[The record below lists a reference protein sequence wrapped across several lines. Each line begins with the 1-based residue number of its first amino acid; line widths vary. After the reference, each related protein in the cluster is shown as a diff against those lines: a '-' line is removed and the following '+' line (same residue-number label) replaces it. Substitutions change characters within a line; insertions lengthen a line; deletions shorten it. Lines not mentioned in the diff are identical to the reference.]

1 MNCFGKDTGANSN
14 SQEIIQKIFCQL
26 SRWRSCNVCCY
37 LRVLQKHQFCLF
49 SFALCLK
56 YIFHISLDNPKKDT
70 VTSKTNQTQLEV
82 TQVFSLLRTSDELTL
97 LKKNHVVRMITLIL
111 VYTVVVVCLASE
123 GLSD

>member
-1 MNCFGKDTGANSN
+1 M
-14 SQEIIQKIFCQL
+14 
-26 SRWRSCNVCCY
+26 
-37 LRVLQKHQFCLF
+37 F

-82 TQVFSLLRTSDELTL
+82 TQVFSLLRSSDKLTL
-97 LKKNHVVRMITLIL
+97 LKKNRVVRMITLIL